1 MCLRDGVWG
10 CSFRDFP
17 LAFPY
22 RESRGNSNNL
32 IKIVPDWGG
41 QKLMLEQ
48 WLSTERTGK
57 IRTFRGQ
64 IESKEGR

>member
-41 QKLMLEQ
+41 
-48 WLSTERTGK
+48 
-57 IRTFRGQ
+57 
-64 IESKEGR
+64 